1 MEIVIRS
8 LQFDNC
14 LRYETRQKKEDW
26 LIPFNKL
33 EDFIVSQDIYK
44 NGPIFFSVNSNHEDD
59 FTYYLPINAPFELP
73 QETGFS
79 FQDSFRLEKALFLR
93 QAVGVMDV
101 TATVQKLKDYADSNK
116 IELEDTY
123 FFVVHEFYDDY
134 IIDLF
139 CPILEAGGKE

>member
-44 NGPIFFSVNSNHEDD
+44 DGPIFFSVNSNQEDD
-59 FTYYLPINAPFELP
+59 FTYYLPINAPVQLP
-73 QETGFS
+73 EETDFS
-79 FQDSFRLEKALFLR
+79 FQDSFKLEKALFLR

-101 TATVQKLKDYADSNK
+101 NVAVQKLKDYADFNE

-123 FFVVHEFYDDY
+123 FFVAHELYEDY

>member
-1 MEIVIRS
+1 MEIDIRS

-33 EDFIVSQDIYK
+33 EDFIVSQEIYK
-44 NGPIFFSVNSNHEDD
+44 NGPIFFSVNFNQEED
-59 FTYYLPINAPFELP
+59 FTYYLPINASVQLP
-73 QETGFS
+73 EETDFS
-79 FQDSFRLEKALFLR
+79 FQDSFKLEKALFLR

-101 TATVQKLKDYADSNK
+101 NVAVQKLKDYADFNEIK
-116 IELEDTY
+116 LEDTY
-123 FFVVHEFYDDY
+123 FFVVHELYDDY

-139 CPILEAGGKE
+139 CPILEAGGDE

>member
-1 MEIVIRS
+1 MEIDIRS

-44 NGPIFFSVNSNHEDD
+44 DGPIFFSVNSNQEDD
-59 FTYYLPINAPFELP
+59 YTYYLPINAPVQLP
-73 QETGFS
+73 EETEFS
-79 FQDSFRLEKALFLR
+79 FQDSFKLEKALFLR

-101 TATVQKLKDYADSNK
+101 NVAVQKLKDYAEFNE

-123 FFVVHEFYDDY
+123 FFVVHELYNDY